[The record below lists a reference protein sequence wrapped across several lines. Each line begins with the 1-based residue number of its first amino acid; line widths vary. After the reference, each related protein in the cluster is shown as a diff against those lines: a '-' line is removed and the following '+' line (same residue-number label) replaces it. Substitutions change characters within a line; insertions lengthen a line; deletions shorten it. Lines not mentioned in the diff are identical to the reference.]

1 MAPRTKKPASK
12 SPSRAAAPKVSP
24 ADMIVSSSEMAATLG
39 ITTRWLSKLV
49 ADYGIPC
56 EGRGRF
62 RIGEVVRAY
71 AAFLKDG
78 SEKKGGSDSLDRLRE
93 EKALEIQ
100 MNRARKDR
108 TLIALE
114 EAIGV
119 VDDMAGIFV
128 SALVGLPAQITKI
141 PRERQRLNE
150 IFDKQRQRLADRF
163 AERRTALFTGRA
175 DIDPAAEDEPDPV
188 GSEP

>member
-1 MAPRTKKPASK
+1 MAARRKPAAK
-12 SPSRAAAPKVSP
+12 SGQKTRPSDLMASTN
-24 ADMIVSSSEMAATLG
+24 EMAEVLG
-39 ITTRWLSKLV
+39 VTPRRLTQLV
-49 ADYGIPC
+49 TDHGIPA
-56 EGRGRF
+56 EGRGKF
-62 RIGEVVRAY
+62 RVGEVVRAY

-108 TLIALE
+108 TLIALD

-150 IFDKQRQRLADRF
+150 IFDKQRQRLTDRF
-163 AERRTALFTGRA
+163 AERRAALLSGRS
-175 DIDPAAEDEPDPV
+175 DLDPTAEDEPEQV
-188 GSEP
+188 GAEP